1 MFQETIV
8 LTLAYVILIGCLYA
22 PKCPQTVSPDRP
34 TDYFPVVETDPEPE
48 AAIAFNPSVTDLASM
63 TIRQLKSLASQV
75 KLALCRHKKKIGH
88 DVKLC
93 KEEKSVWHQRVVS
106 LLLG

>member
-34 TDYFPVVETDPEPE
+34 VDYFPVVEADPKPEP
-48 AAIAFNPSVTDLASM
+48 AIASNPSVTDLATM
-63 TIRQLKSLASQV
+63 TIRQLKALASRV
-75 KLALCRHKKKIGH
+75 KLPRYSSLTKSELI
-88 DVKLC
+88 VKLGQW
-93 KEEKSVWHQRVVS
+93 EPV
-106 LLLG
+106 